1 MLGSFF
7 GRFGDTKPR
16 KQYAPQEIGGTHKFK
31 KKEAPAERFDE
42 PVPEKEWEFWE
53 LPKVYTFREWHNY
66 WRQYLRRCFV
76 LPRSYQSQR
85 ARPGKKLMR
94 AMKREKVRAMKL
106 NGHPRGDNRPVIARF
121 VGQE

>member
-66 WRQYLRRCFV
+66 WRQYAV
-76 LPRSYQSQR
+76 LSCRDR
-85 ARPGKKLMR
+85 IGA
-94 AMKREKVRAMKL
+94 
-106 NGHPRGDNRPVIARF
+106 NGHVPARN
-121 VGQE
+121 